1 MPSKY
6 RRIAV
11 VEDPELA
18 ETLEWAGRQLKS
30 RSDASLLRE
39 LAIRGAASLR
49 REVSM
54 SPGLRQILAIPGVR
68 PPHGDIR
75 ESLRKQPPV
84 PMPAGLPR
92 DAISRALDA
101 EREERL

>member
-18 ETLEWAGRQLKS
+18 EALRWAETRIKS

-49 REVSM
+49 QETPM
-54 SPGLRQILAIPGVR
+54 SPGLRRILAIPGAR
-68 PPHGDIR
+68 PAEGDIR
-75 ESLRKQPPV
+75 QTLRSRPPV
-84 PMPAGLPR
+84 KLPDGSEP
-92 DAISRALDA
+92 DAYSRALDA
-101 EREERL
+101 EREERI